1 MLYGLTESQGINGIL
16 KVRDI
21 TDPLYWGRF
30 VMDLSFWIVIN
41 FYLANLLLCV
51 IIDTFAELRAIK
63 KTMDKNL

>member
-1 MLYGLTESQGINGIL
+1 
-16 KVRDI
+16 
-21 TDPLYWGRF
+21 
-30 VMDLSFWIVIN
+30 MDLSFWIVIN